1 MVTFK
6 DAWNIQEQGRA
17 GTAITRNIMIPLQNL
32 IVMQPNRTANEA
44 LMQMT
49 RKQMGKVFV
58 CNEQGMLIGLVS
70 KTDLLNAASERKQYV
85 EAVKKGYVV

>member
-17 GTAITRNIMIPLQNL
+17 STDITRNIMIPLQNL
-32 IVMQPNRTANEA
+32 IIMQPNRTANEA

-49 RKQMGKVFV
+49 RKQTGKVFV

-85 EAVKKGYVV
+85 EAVKKEYVV